1 MMFWPYYQSSF
12 GVLTSTG
19 LLSIIKNKFIP
30 LSDRQ
35 NRIDRRSYM
44 FANIVILFFLM
55 MIVPWIVGMLYTG
68 CLPEERNRISLS
80 WIAGWI
86 ILWGLF
92 EIIVLPLIF
101 LRKSLGL
108 LCAIYGGAIIVLM
121 VAALILNWRR
131 IVPMIKKAVGS
142 GKQLSLLGWGSI
154 LLILGQIYVYIR
166 YMHIDDDDAFYVGA
180 AVTGAATDTIFS
192 INPYTGAAYG
202 KLPSRYVLSPFF
214 SFTAFLSK
222 ISGVH
227 AAIAAHVVLAAI
239 LILAVYIVYA
249 MIGKK
254 LFPDQTK
261 YAEYFLFFL
270 IIVTLFSGYT
280 VYTQG
285 IFTVVRIWQGK
296 AVFCGILA
304 PMICYMMLHL
314 CTEQAVKADWQLL
327 FFLMCACCMVSS
339 MGIML
344 GAVMAGIFGLVNFIK
359 NRDLKSLIYTMLCC
373 IPNMVCAGIYV
384 LLR

>member
-1 MMFWPYYQSSF
+1 M
-12 GVLTSTG
+12 L
-19 LLSIIKNKFIP
+19 
-30 LSDRQ
+30 
-35 NRIDRRSYM
+35 
-44 FANIVILFFLM
+44 ANILFLFVLM
-55 MIVPWIVGMLYTG
+55 MIVPWMVGMLYTG
-68 CLPEERNRISLS
+68 CLPEERRQMSLS

-92 EIIVLPLIF
+92 EIVALPLIF
-101 LRKSLGL
+101 QRKSLRL
-108 LCAIYGGAIIVLM
+108 LCVIYGGIILGLIVL
-121 VAALILNWRR
+121 ALVLNRRR
-131 IVPMIKKAVGS
+131 IFPMLKRAFCS
-142 GKQLSLLGWGSI
+142 GRQLSFLGWGNIMLI
-154 LLILGQIYVYIR
+154 LLQAGVYLR

-180 AVTGAATDTIFS
+180 ATTGVATDTIFS
-192 INPYTGAAYG
+192 VNPYTGAVYG

-227 AAIAAHVVLAAI
+227 AAIVAHVVLAAI
-239 LILAVYIVYA
+239 LILTAYIVYA
-249 MIGKK
+249 MIGRK
-254 LFPDQTK
+254 LFQDQPK

-270 IIVTLFSGYT
+270 IIITLFSGYT

-285 IFTVVRIWQGK
+285 IFTIVRIWQGK

-304 PMICYMMLHL
+304 PMICYMMLHF
-314 CTEQAVKADWQLL
+314 CSEQGRKADWWLL

-344 GAVMAGIFGLVNFIK
+344 GAVMTGIFGIVNLMK
-359 NRDLKSLIYTMLCC
+359 NRDLKSFIYTILCC
-373 IPNMVCAGIYV
+373 IPNVVCAGIYV